1 MSAELLRHRQ
11 GLWMALFGA
20 VAFSGKAI
28 LIKLGYRMG
37 SDAVTLILLR
47 MALAL
52 PLFALMAWWGGRGQP
67 ALTRRDFAWILI
79 LGFLGY
85 YLASML
91 DFLGLAYITASLER
105 LVLYLNPTLVM
116 LLAWVLYGRRPLRR
130 QWLAVGLSY
139 LGVLLVFGH
148 EVSLSGAQAG
158 LGVALVFGSG
168 LSYALYLL
176 FSGEEVRRLG
186 ALRLT
191 GWASC
196 AACGFSI
203 AQYFVLRSPQ
213 EILQIPPEVW
223 ALSLLNATACTVA
236 PVLLVMMAIERL
248 GSALTAQTGMIGPI
262 STLVMGAIWLDEPLT
277 PWVLA
282 GTVLVL
288 AGVSWQARRSAPT

>member
-1 MSAELLRHRQ
+1 MSFDPHRHRQ
-11 GLWMALFGA
+11 GLWMALIGA

-28 LIKLGYRMG
+28 IIKLGYRLG
-37 SDAVTLILLR
+37 SDAVTLIMLR

-52 PLFALMAWWGGRGQP
+52 PFFALMAWWGGRGRS
-67 ALTRRDFAWILI
+67 ALTRRDLRWILL

-91 DFLGLAYITASLER
+91 DFLGLAYISASLER
-105 LVLYLNPTLVM
+105 LVLYLNPTFVM
-116 LLAWVLYGRRPLRR
+116 LLAWGLYGRRPNHR
-130 QWLAVGLSY
+130 QWSAVAVSY
-139 LGVLLVFGH
+139 LGVLIVFGH
-148 EVSLSGAQAG
+148 EASFSGAQAG
-158 LGVALVFGSG
+158 LGVALVLGSG
-168 LSYALYLL
+168 LSYAMYLL

-196 AACGFSI
+196 VACGFSLV
-203 AQYFVLRSPQ
+203 QYLVLRSPADV
-213 EILQIPPEVW
+213 LDIPTGVW
-223 ALSLLNATACTVA
+223 ALSALNAIACTVT

-262 STLVMGAIWLDEPLT
+262 ATLVMGAIWLDEPLT
-277 PWVLA
+277 AWVLV

-288 AGVSWQARRSAPT
+288 GGVSLQARVRA